1 MQTKLISGKTCLLIV
16 YTQDYFPEEYI
27 PTVFDTYNANHVIAG
42 KSVLL
47 SLHDTAGQEDYDR
60 LRATAYPETVR
71 PVTIYFSILFFIS

>member
-1 MQTKLISGKTCLLIV
+1 MQVFKIVAVGDGEVGKTCLLIV

-60 LRATAYPETVR
+60 LRATAYSETVR
-71 PVTIYFSILFFIS
+71 PVTSF